1 MKNFA
6 FRWLFSTNHKDI
18 GTLYFF
24 FGAFSGII
32 GTLFSVIMRME
43 LVSPGDPILN
53 GNFQFYN
60 VLVSVF
66 TLVSITFFFFA
77 AFHFNFC
84 ENKETSLFFS
94 LFFFVL
100 FVLVCKIENYF
111 ISSIFYLCIP
121 VLKFMVLVFPTSF
134 IARVIM
140 DGFNYEYQLL
150 LFIGSYNLLLLSACE
165 NNNHLF
171 FLSFFL
177 SIIYFNARNFVQLPE
192 YKLGVNFTLAIFIV
206 GFWTAIL
213 NAMGFALV
221 NLAIATILTRQGN
234 RSFLNEITL
243 LAKLGLPSVLEVL
256 TKTFVRTSEIVFK
269 ELEHKPKLAK
279 ILFLLSGGALSYINA
294 KAFDLAAINGMY
306 AADIFRLY
314 GLNTEIEHAKL
325 SYVFYKEHDLKLL
338 EAAAVEQLKS
348 LEQTK
353 LELSKRAFEFKYVGP
368 IAETRATLRAN
379 TYGIIEIVRTRK
391 YSEGTFSLLDRMD
404 EVDT

>member
-1 MKNFA
+1 MKNFD

-53 GNFQFYN
+53 GNLEYYN
-60 VLVSVF
+60 ILPALCS
-66 TLVSITFFFFA
+66 LVSIIFFVLA
-77 AFHFNFC
+77 ALHFNFY
-84 ENKETSLFFS
+84 ETKEMSLVFS

-100 FVLVCKIENYF
+100 FVVICKIENYF

-121 VLKFMVLVFPTSF
+121 VLKFMVLLFPASF

-140 DGFNYEYQLL
+140 DGFVFEYKLV
-150 LFIGSYNLLLLSACE
+150 LFIISYNLLLLSACQ
-165 NNNHLF
+165 NCSYLF
-171 FLSFFL
+171 FVSFFF
-177 SIIYFNARNFVQLPE
+177 SVIYFNARNFVQLPE
-192 YKLGVNFTLAIFIV
+192 YKLGVNFTLAVFLI
-206 GFWTAIL
+206 GFWTALFNGI
-213 NAMGFALV
+213 GFALV
-221 NLAIATILTRQGN
+221 NLAIATILTRQGG

-243 LAKLGLPSVLEVL
+243 LAKLGLPSILDVL
-256 TKTFVRTSEIVFK
+256 TKTFVRTSEIMFK
-269 ELEHKPKLAK
+269 ELEQKPRLAK
-279 ILFLLSGGALSYINA
+279 VLFLLSGSALGYINA
-294 KAFDLAAINGMY
+294 KAFDLTTVNGMY

-314 GLNTEIEHAKL
+314 GLNNEIENLKL
-325 SYVFYKEHDLKLL
+325 SYVFYKDHDLKLL
-338 EAAAVEQLKS
+338 EAAALEQLKS

-368 IAETRATLRAN
+368 IAETRSTLREN
-379 TYGIIEIVRTRK
+379 SYGIIEVVKTRK
-391 YSEGTFSLLDRMD
+391 YSEGTFTLLDRMD